1 MTRVAVIGGGISGLS
16 AAFRLRELDP
26 CIDVKVFEG
35 AERIGGVLQTV
46 ARDGFLIEQAADG
59 FQSQLPW
66 GVNLCRRLGLDDE
79 LIGTAEQRRGVLVLR
94 NGRLER
100 IPEGFTL
107 LSPAR
112 LWPMARTPLLSARG
126 KLRLLM
132 EAIVPPRR
140 EPDDESIADFAV
152 RRLGRETY
160 ERIVQ
165 PLVTCIYGAD
175 PAELSLHA
183 LLSRFSEMERTYGS
197 LMRGMRK
204 AQGQQGRESCGTKP
218 AGYVTL
224 RGGMASLPEAI
235 ARRLPPGSVQPSSPI
250 HWLAPT
256 FDGGWR
262 LWIGGENPRAVDAD
276 AVILATPAHRAARLL
291 GEVDESLSQRLSN
304 IEYTSTAVVSLA
316 YRREHVK
323 HPLDAYGLVV
333 PLVEGRCVLSCSFSS
348 EKYPD
353 RAPDAHV
360 LLRVVIGGACHSGLL
375 RLPDDLL
382 GDLGEC
388 EAASLLG
395 IEAAPLF
402 RDVVRHIAAVPQYR
416 LGHQTLV
423 QEIFTALE
431 RWPGLAL
438 AGNAYNGVGVPQCI
452 QSGEQ
457 AAEQIA
463 AQLTRQSITR
473 PPLSAAS
480 GPAQPDRTESSGG
493 SEPLHSGCNTL
504 SPLDRDY
511 RTRVYA
517 NTDLSPAAVGIAVA
531 NSSAQPLGRF
541 TSRPANHERRVS

>member
-1 MTRVAVIGGGISGLS
+1 MAHVTVIGGGISGLA

-26 CIDVKVFEG
+26 SIELTVFEAAG
-35 AERIGGVLQTV
+35 RIGGVLQTV

-66 GVNLCRRLGLDDE
+66 GVDLCGRVGLGDE
-79 LIGTAEQRRGVLVLR
+79 LISTAEQRRGVLVLR

-100 IPEGFTL
+100 IPEGFSL

-112 LWPMARTPLLSARG
+112 FWPMARTPLLSARG
-126 KLRLLM
+126 KLRLLL

-140 EPDDESIADFAV
+140 EPADESIGDFAR

-175 PAELSLHA
+175 PVELSLQA
-183 LLSRFSEMERTYGS
+183 LLPRFGQMERTYGS

-204 AQGQQGRESCGTKP
+204 AQGQQGRESARTKP

-224 RGGMASLPEAI
+224 RGGMAGLPEAI

-250 HWLAPT
+250 HWLAPA
-256 FDGGWR
+256 FNGGWR
-262 LWIGGENPRAVDAD
+262 LWIGGENPRTVDAD
-276 AVILATPAHRAARLL
+276 AVILATPAHRAARVL
-291 GEVDESLSQRLSN
+291 GEVDEVLSQRLSQ

-348 EKYPD
+348 EKYSG

-375 RLPDDLL
+375 RLPDELL

-402 RDVVRHIAAVPQYR
+402 RDVVRHIGAVPQYR
-416 LGHQTLV
+416 VGHQTLV
-423 QEIFTALE
+423 KEIFTALE

-438 AGNAYNGVGVPQCI
+438 AGNAYSGVGVPQCI
-452 QSGEQ
+452 HSGEQ
-457 AAEQIA
+457 AAERIA
-463 AQLTRQSITR
+463 AELRARSITS
-473 PPLSAAS
+473 PSLSATA
-480 GPAQPDRTESSGG
+480 GCAGPDRTEDS
-493 SEPLHSGCNTL
+493 
-504 SPLDRDY
+504 
-511 RTRVYA
+511 
-517 NTDLSPAAVGIAVA
+517 GIAEPV
-531 NSSAQPLGRF
+531 SAALRAF
-541 TSRPANHERRVS
+541 SCS